1 MPPMSF
7 PPILLYFAAGLTLAL
22 VVGIVC
28 YYAAGLSATP
38 LLSSLFGE
46 RGGPMWGRLFR
57 ISLVCV
63 ALVGG
68 LSTKFYGCS
77 GPTDYAATAKDRH
90 TMLALTSEQVAGSLS
105 YSMQYLVLAAAV
117 GALTFGI
124 YGAAGR
130 RKID

>member
-1 MPPMSF
+1 M
-7 PPILLYFAAGLTLAL
+7 PPILIYFSAGLTLAL

-28 YYAAGLSATP
+28 YYVAGLSATP

-46 RGGPMWGRLFR
+46 RAGAMWGRLFR

-63 ALVGG
+63 AIVGG

-77 GPTDYAATAKDRH
+77 GPTDYAAASRSHH

-105 YSMQYLVLAAAV
+105 YSGQYLALAAAI
-117 GALTFGI
+117 GALAFGVHS
-124 YGAAGR
+124 ATHQE
-130 RKID
+130 

>member
-1 MPPMSF
+1 M
-7 PPILLYFAAGLTLAL
+7 PPILLYFAAGLTVAL

-28 YYAAGLSATP
+28 YYAAGLAATP

-46 RGGPMWGRLFR
+46 RGGAMWGRLFR

-77 GPTDYAATAKDRH
+77 GPTDYAVAAKSHH

-105 YSMQYLVLAAAV
+105 YSMQYLALAAAV
-117 GALTFGI
+117 GALAFGI
-124 YGAAGR
+124 YHATFR
-130 RKID
+130 IRT